1 MVVWRTITRYLPSLI
16 LAFILS
22 IAVWITAVTASDP
35 VEERVYP
42 HQVPI
47 EIIGQDPGL
56 VITSNVPSPV
66 TVTLSAPASIWARI
80 SNDQVAVRALADLSG
95 LKSGKY
101 DVPVQIQIGTR
112 PAEVV
117 SYSPRSF
124 SVALENLETLPF
136 TIQVNRH
143 GEPAIGF
150 QTETPTLSQSVIT
163 VSGPKSVVDRVAQ
176 VMVDLDLTAAT
187 ETINRLVP
195 LQAVDA
201 NDNTLAGITLSPDK
215 VTVTQSI
222 TQRGGYRNVV
232 VKVTLA
238 GAVATGYR
246 LTNITVS
253 PPAVTV
259 FSTNPQLVADL
270 PGFIETTMLNLNN
283 IKQDLDT
290 RLAINL
296 PTGISVIGDST
307 VLVQVGVAAI
317 EGSLT
322 FTNNRVEVDGLPA
335 GMSAAISPETVDVI
349 LSGPLPVL
357 DTLRT
362 ENLRVYVDLSAVVK
376 IGAYQRAPQVEI
388 RVSDLKVES
397 ILPESVEVT
406 VMIAP
411 TPTITPTPFR

>member
-1 MVVWRTITRYLPSLI
+1 MGIWRTITRYLPSLI
-16 LAFILS
+16 LAFVLS
-22 IAVWITAVTASDP
+22 VTVWITAVTASDP

-42 HQVPI
+42 HPVAV
-47 EIIGQDPGL
+47 EIIGQDPRL
-56 VITSNVPSPV
+56 VITSDVPSPV
-66 TVTLSAPASIWARI
+66 TITLSAPASIWARI
-80 SNDQVAVRALADLSG
+80 SNDQVAVRVLADLSG

-101 DVPVQIQIGTR
+101 DVPVQIQVGTR

-124 SVALENLETLPF
+124 SVALEDLETRPF

-150 QTETPTLSQSVIT
+150 QSEAPTLSQSVVT
-163 VSGPKSVVDRVAQ
+163 VSGPKSVVDRVIE
-176 VMVDLDLTAAT
+176 VIVDMDLTAAT
-187 ETINRLVP
+187 ETINRLVS
-195 LQAVDA
+195 LQAVDV
-201 NDNTLAGITLSPDK
+201 NNNPLGGITLSPDK

-238 GAVATGYR
+238 GGVATGYR

-259 FSTNPQLVADL
+259 FSTNPQLVANL
-270 PGFIETTMLNLNN
+270 PGYIETTLLNLNN
-283 IKQDLDT
+283 IKEDLDT

-296 PTGISVIGDST
+296 PGGISVVGDPT

-322 FTNNRVEVDGLPA
+322 FTNNKVEVDGLPA

-357 DTLRT
+357 DTLRS
-362 ENLRVYVDLSAVVK
+362 ENLRVFVNLSGVVK
-376 IGAYQRAPQVEI
+376 IGTYQRTPQVEI
-388 RVSDLKVES
+388 RVSGLIVES

-406 VMIAP
+406 VTVAS
-411 TPTITPTPFR
+411 TPTVTPTPIR

>member
-22 IAVWITAVTASDP
+22 VAVWITAVTASDP

-42 HQVPI
+42 HAVPV

-56 VITSNVPSPV
+56 VITSDAPSPV
-66 TVTLSAPASIWARI
+66 TITLSAPSSIWARI
-80 SNDQVAVRALADLSG
+80 SNDQVTVRAQADLSG

-101 DVPVQIQIGTR
+101 DVPVQIQLGTR

-117 SYSPRSF
+117 SYSPHSF
-124 SVALENLETLPF
+124 TVALENLETHPF

-150 QTETPTLSQSVIT
+150 QAETPTLSQSVVT

-176 VMVDLDLTAAT
+176 VMVDMDLTGAT
-187 ETINRLVP
+187 ETINRPVS
-195 LQAVDA
+195 LQAVDS
-201 NDNTLAGITLSPDK
+201 NNNPLAGINLSPDK

-238 GAVATGYR
+238 GTVATGYR

-259 FSTNPQLVADL
+259 FSSNPQLVADL
-270 PGFIETTMLNLNN
+270 PGYIETTMLNLNN

-296 PTGISVIGDST
+296 PVGISVVGDST

-317 EGSLT
+317 QGSLT
-322 FTNNRVEVDGLPA
+322 FTNNKVEVDGLPA

-362 ENLRVYVDLSAVVK
+362 ENLHVSVDLSAVVK
-376 IGAYQRAPQVEI
+376 IGTYQRTPRVEI
-388 RVSDLKVES
+388 LVSDLTVES
-397 ILPESVEVT
+397 ILPESVEVM
-406 VMIAP
+406 VSVAP
-411 TPTITPTPFR
+411 TPTVPPTPVR

>member
-56 VITSNVPSPV
+56 VITSDVPSPV

-124 SVALENLETLPF
+124 SVALDNLETLPF

-150 QTETPTLSQSVIT
+150 QTETPTLSQSVVT

-201 NDNTLAGITLSPDK
+201 NNNTLAGITLSPDK

-270 PGFIETTMLNLNN
+270 PGYIETTMLNLNN

-335 GMSAAISPETVDVI
+335 GMSAAISPEAVDVI

>member
-56 VITSNVPSPV
+56 VITSDVPSPV
-66 TVTLSAPASIWARI
+66 TVTLSAPASIWAQI

-150 QTETPTLSQSVIT
+150 QTETPTLSQSVVT

-201 NDNTLAGITLSPDK
+201 NNNTLAGITLSPDK

-259 FSTNPQLVADL
+259 FSTNPQLVANL
-270 PGFIETTMLNLNN
+270 PGYIETTMLNLNN

-411 TPTITPTPFR
+411 TPTITSTPFR

>member
-56 VITSNVPSPV
+56 VITSDVPSPV
-66 TVTLSAPASIWARI
+66 TVTLSAPASIWAQI

-150 QTETPTLSQSVIT
+150 QTETPTLSQSVVT

-201 NDNTLAGITLSPDK
+201 NNNTLAGITLSPDK

-259 FSTNPQLVADL
+259 FSTNPQLVANL
-270 PGFIETTMLNLNN
+270 PGYIETTMLNLNN

-307 VLVQVGVAAI
+307 VLLQVGVAAI

-322 FTNNRVEVDGLPA
+322 FTNNKVEVNGLPA

-376 IGAYQRAPQVEI
+376 IGTYQRTPQVEI
-388 RVSDLKVES
+388 LVSDLIVES
-397 ILPESVEVT
+397 ILPESVEVM
-406 VMIAP
+406 VAVAP
-411 TPTITPTPFR
+411 TPTVKPTPFR

>member
-22 IAVWITAVTASDP
+22 VTVWITAVTASDP
-35 VEERVYP
+35 VEERVFP
-42 HQVPI
+42 HPVPV

-56 VITSNVPSPV
+56 VITSDVPSPV
-66 TVTLSAPASIWARI
+66 TITLSAPASIWARI

-101 DVPVQIQIGTR
+101 DVPVQIQVDTR

-117 SYSPRSF
+117 SYSPRTF
-124 SVALENLETLPF
+124 TVALENLETHSFNL
-136 TIQVNRH
+136 QVNRH

-150 QTETPTLSQSVIT
+150 QAETPTLSQSVVT

-176 VMVDLDLTAAT
+176 VIVDLDLTAAT

-201 NDNTLAGITLSPDK
+201 NNNPLPGINLSPDK

-253 PPAVTV
+253 PPAITV
-259 FSTNPQLVADL
+259 FSTNPQLVANL
-270 PGFIETTMLNLNN
+270 PGYIETTMLNLNN

-296 PTGISVIGDST
+296 PAGISVVGDST

-322 FTNNRVEVDGLPA
+322 FTNNKVEVNGLPA

-376 IGAYQRAPQVEI
+376 IGTYQRTPQVEI
-388 RVSDLKVES
+388 LVSDLIVES
-397 ILPESVEVT
+397 ILPESVEVMVT
-406 VMIAP
+406 VAP
-411 TPTITPTPFR
+411 TPTVKPTPFR